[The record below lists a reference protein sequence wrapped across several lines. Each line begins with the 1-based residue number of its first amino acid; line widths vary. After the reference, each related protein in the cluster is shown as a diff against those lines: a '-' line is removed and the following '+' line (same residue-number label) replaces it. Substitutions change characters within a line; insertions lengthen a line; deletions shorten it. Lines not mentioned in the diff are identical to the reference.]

1 MRSRRRCI
9 GNFSIK
15 NINIKHS
22 HGWNEW
28 ATGHWGVVWTEGRWK
43 ASDLCQQLLTEW
55 WLKCWCPTAPP
66 WAADNS
72 RARRPPPRR
81 SPATG
86 WPSGT
91 AGSRRRCSPS
101 RRFRR
106 CTRKSP
112 CRSVKRENKNYI
124 REFVFDKS
132 LKPTSTE
139 ILLNFIWEILKNVWG
154 VKKPLRFWNLFYM

>member
-1 MRSRRRCI
+1 MEWMGDGALRS
-9 GNFSIK
+9 GMN
-15 NINIKHS
+15 
-22 HGWNEW
+22 G
-28 ATGHWGVVWTEGRWK
+28 GRWK

-139 ILLNFIWEILKNVWG
+139 LFLNFIWEILKNVWG
-154 VKKPLRFWNLFYM
+154 VTKTTTVLKSILNVILGV